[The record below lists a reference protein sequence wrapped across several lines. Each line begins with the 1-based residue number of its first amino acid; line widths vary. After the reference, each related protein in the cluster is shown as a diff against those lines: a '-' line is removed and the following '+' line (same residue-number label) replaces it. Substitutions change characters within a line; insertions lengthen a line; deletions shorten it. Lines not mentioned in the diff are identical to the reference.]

1 MDMPPNTT
9 LTRTET
15 RWARWARWAA
25 PAAGAWSLGYGALGL
40 WWSRGGPGFPFGEG
54 DVPDAR
60 AESLLGSATAAG
72 TAPVIAVLG
81 AAGAL
86 LALLLALVRPRGAL
100 RAAVLAPAWAAA
112 FTLAALVPDGRVL
125 LALAYA
131 PIALIGA
138 PWGWP
143 DVDYFEVA
151 LPWPVLN
158 MLVCLAG
165 GVLWGAAALAFQ
177 RRTRGACEGCG
188 RVEGRAARWASP
200 ASAERW
206 GRRAAYV
213 AFTVPLSYAAVRWAW
228 ALGVPLLIS
237 EREVEELHRSG
248 LVWGGAALATM
259 AVLGGILSLGLTQR
273 WGEIWPRWVVGLAGR
288 RVPPAFP
295 VGFASLVTAVLASA
309 GAMMVRI
316 TDWGDPAAW
325 LVNPMAYW
333 PLWAVALGVATLG
346 YHLRRRGGC
355 RRCGSPRETV
365 PARETRPPAGSGDVG
380 RDGGRMPER

>member
-1 MDMPPNTT
+1 MDTT
-9 LTRTET
+9 ITQEKA
-15 RWARWARWAA
+15 RWARRERWARWAA
-25 PAAGAWSLGYGALGL
+25 PAAGVWSLGYGALGL

-60 AESLLGSATAAG
+60 AESFLGSATAAG

-81 AAGAL
+81 AGGAL
-86 LALLLALVRPRGAL
+86 LAPLLALVRPRGVL
-100 RAAVLAPAWAAA
+100 RALALVSAWSAA
-112 FTLAALVPDGRVL
+112 FTLVALVPDARVL

-131 PIALIGA
+131 PIFLAGA

-143 DVDYFEVA
+143 DADYFEVA

-158 MLVCLAG
+158 LLVCLAG

-177 RRTRGACEGCG
+177 RRTRGACESCG
-188 RVEGRAARWASP
+188 RVEGRAPGWASP

-213 AFTVPLSYAAVRWAW
+213 AFAVPLFYAVVRWAW
-228 ALGVPLLIS
+228 ALGIPLLLS
-237 EREVEELHRSG
+237 ERDLDGLHRSG
-248 LVWGGAALATM
+248 LVWAGAALATL
-259 AVLGGILSLGLTQR
+259 AAIGGVLALGLTQR

-295 VGFASLVTAVLASA
+295 VVFASLVTAVLASA
-309 GAMMVRI
+309 GATAVRI
-316 TDWGDPAAW
+316 TDWSDPAAW
-325 LVNPMAYW
+325 LLSPMAYW

-346 YHLRRRGGC
+346 YHLRRRGRC
-355 RRCGSPRETV
+355 RRCG
-365 PARETRPPAGSGDVG
+365 
-380 RDGGRMPER
+380 